1 MNLKRTTMRLLSP
14 HLLAWGL
21 GLEVASAYGHE
32 TLTTSPE
39 VCKSKTINYITHTLP
54 QQCLRTSW
62 SSANS
67 TNQSNTTNAAA
78 TATPTASGSGD
89 AATETTASSSGS
101 GTAQASIQPEAPSHQ
116 HGTEKKNEDPGG
128 EQAQEGADDS
138 EDLATSSFM
147 SFEEWK
153 AMMLQKSGQDLADLK
168 GRKNH
173 EGREG
178 SEPGAHEGLDSW
190 GDDGEIA
197 LDFDVLS
204 GKISEMTATQS
215 ARTPSASSEA
225 PGSEVH
231 DPAAYDD
238 GVAHYRR
245 PKDAGKTCKER
256 FSYSSFDGGATVL
269 KTSPGAKNAK
279 AILVENKDSYMLF
292 TCSQENK
299 FVIVELSEDILV
311 DTVVLANF
319 EFFSSMIR
327 TFRISV
333 SDKYP
338 VKLEKWKDIGTFQAR
353 NSRDI
358 QSFLIENPKIWA
370 KYIRIEFVSHYGNE
384 YYCPVS
390 LLRVHGTRM
399 LDSWKDAEA
408 GLDDDE
414 PAETIAGTEAVPQLE
429 VPQEN
434 TTTPEPEATST
445 AEHDAAPNVTPDSI
459 IYGTS
464 PWFSRLYGA
473 PEFETCGMSTPT
485 TTGTSEALAHLYAAN
500 DSYQQANSASSTE
513 RTSSGTLAANAT
525 DPSTAGPSSTRGT
538 SASADVSSD
547 ESVTTKAE
555 VPTPNTVVAQQK
567 TQPVQHS
574 TRSFITPPRPPPG
587 SRSDSSSPRS
597 SAKQPTNTNHDK
609 AGTGTTSNAA
619 ASPTVQESFFKSI
632 SKRLQFLESN
642 TTLSLQYIE
651 EQSKFLHQAL
661 QKMERRQIS
670 RVDAFLDKLNNTVL
684 GELRSVRQQYDQ
696 IWQSTVLALETQRE
710 HSDREII
717 ALSSR
722 LNLLADEVVFQKR
735 MAIFQSILL
744 LCCLVLVLFSRG
756 VLTGPANGS
765 SGSFSAEQWP
775 MAVSASTS
783 QFFNTYLSS
792 PRWPPGSPRTASRG
806 DTPTPTHH
814 RRPSASSLRHGSFG
828 SGAGPLRP
836 NGFQRAATG
845 PGHPSVG
852 MKPLTHSASYTDKML
867 PLTPTS
873 AMFNRERSSESDDYG
888 SPTPPSTVRHP
899 PRIFVDEPDV
909 DQDLE
914 VDPSADLIYANG
926 LSRQAQ
932 AQDYNNS
939 RNSDGLVN
947 GIGLRERNGGQDS
960 RHDDDEDVQPYLDDA
975 EVEDDSD
982 EAEEE
987 DSAGEEEEESS
998 GGSASTSFRHAREV
1012 SPDENAPLV
1021 LTKSKDLDHHQD
1033 EDIPFYNEDEM
1044 DDQQQGGRDLTPGQ
1058 DDVDGEEQGEH
1069 IQTARPPPLT
1079 RSPLSEL
1086 GGNMRKPLPALP
1098 EDPS

>member
-1 MNLKRTTMRLLSP
+1 MRLLSAR
-14 HLLAWGL
+14 LLAPALALL
-21 GLEVASAYGHE
+21 GLEVVSVQGHGS
-32 TLTTSPE
+32 TTASPE

-67 TNQSNTTNAAA
+67 TDQNHPTTA
-78 TATPTASGSGD
+78 TATATGSGD
-89 AATETTASSSGS
+89 TVLETATSTAGPGS
-101 GTAQASIQPEAPSHQ
+101 GQATAQPEASSKH
-116 HGTEKKNEDPGG
+116 HGTEKKDGG
-128 EQAQEGADDS
+128 SGEGSRIKEGDDDS

-153 AMMLQKSGQDLADLK
+153 AMMLQKSGQDPADLK
-168 GRKNH
+168 GRKH
-173 EGREG
+173 HDGREG
-178 SEPGAHEGLDSW
+178 TEPGAHDGLDSW

-204 GKISEMTATQS
+204 GKISEMTATER
-215 ARTPSASSEA
+215 AKGASASADASTPETQ
-225 PGSEVH
+225 E
-231 DPAAYDD
+231 PALYDD

-292 TCSQENK
+292 TCSQDNK

-319 EFFSSMIR
+319 EFFSSMMR

-370 KYIRIEFVSHYGNE
+370 KYIRIEFLSHYGNE

-399 LDSWKDAEA
+399 MDSWKDTEA
-408 GLDDDE
+408 GADDDE
-414 PAETIAGTEAVPQLE
+414 PAETITGPEAVPEYE
-429 VPQEN
+429 VPLEN
-434 TTTPEPEATST
+434 TTTPEPQATST
-445 AEHDAAPNVTPDSI
+445 AEHEAAPNASLNI
-459 IYGTS
+459 ITYGIS
-464 PWFSRLYGA
+464 PWYAPLYGA
-473 PEFETCGMSTPT
+473 PEFETCSISTPT
-485 TTGTSEALAHLYAAN
+485 TTGTGEAPPPVHAAS
-500 DSYQQANSASSTE
+500 DSSPPPVEPIPSTRDAGSAAVTENATVTSTVVPGPTVDVATSANISANASVTSTSDIPGSSTD
-513 RTSSGTLAANAT
+513 T
-525 DPSTAGPSSTRGT
+525 
-538 SASADVSSD
+538 VS
-547 ESVTTKAE
+547 E
-555 VPTPNTVVAQQK
+555 K

-574 TRSFITPPRPPPG
+574 ARSSITPPKPPPG
-587 SRSDSSSPRS
+587 PRSDSSSSKS
-597 SAKQPTNTNHDK
+597 SAKQPTNTNQNK
-609 AGTGTTSNAA
+609 TSTSTTSNAA

-670 RVDAFLDKLNNTVL
+670 RVDTFLDNLNNTVL

-756 VLTGPANGS
+756 VLAG
-765 SGSFSAEQWP
+765 SGSGSGSGFTAEQWP

-783 QFFNTYLSS
+783 QFFNTYLGS
-792 PRWPPGSPRTASRG
+792 PRWPPSSPRSTSRG
-806 DTPTPTHH
+806 NTPTPTQH
-814 RRPSASSLRHGSFG
+814 RHASTNSLRHGGGGGG
-828 SGAGPLRP
+828 SGTLRP
-836 NGFQRAATG
+836 NGAQRTATG
-845 PGHPSVG
+845 PPGGGGGG
-852 MKPLTHSASYTDKML
+852 MNPLVHSAYTDKVL
-867 PLTPTS
+867 PLTPTT
-873 AMFNRERSSESDDYG
+873 AMFRRGIGRGSDTDDNG
-888 SPTPPSTVRHP
+888 SPTPPPTVRQP
-899 PRIFVDEPDV
+899 PRILVDEPDPEM
-909 DQDLE
+909 DEPEDDLAYE
-914 VDPSADLIYANG
+914 EGS
-926 LSRQAQ
+926 SRARHEGRGESCGGGGS
-932 AQDYNNS
+932 S
-939 RNSDGLVN
+939 RSDGLSN
-947 GIGLRERNGGQDS
+947 GVGAVVVDS
-960 RHDDDEDVQPYLDDA
+960 SSSSRSRSLGRRQISRDVDDDRPR
-975 EVEDDSD
+975 SD
-982 EAEEE
+982 EEEE
-987 DSAGEEEEESS
+987 DEEGEEDSS
-998 GGSASTSFRHAREV
+998 GGSASTSFVRGRES
-1012 SPDENAPLV
+1012 SPDEDTMEV
-1021 LTKSKDLDHHQD
+1021 DDIDDIDDEED
-1033 EDIPFYNEDEM
+1033 EDDADEI
-1044 DDQQQGGRDLTPGQ
+1044 
-1058 DDVDGEEQGEH
+1058 DGEERGAEAEYLQPS
-1069 IQTARPPPLT
+1069 RPPPLT

-1086 GGNMRKPLPALP
+1086 GGTMRKPLPALP
-1098 EDPS
+1098 EDPI